1 MLAKGRSLP
10 DGEERAKVYKDMQ
23 LYINEQLPM
32 IYLHNDEAIAGVRK
46 IVKGF
51 EVDPFEVH
59 SFRNVYFED

>member
-1 MLAKGRSLP
+1 AKGRSLP
-10 DGEERAKVYKDMQ
+10 DGPERAKVYKDMQ

-59 SFRNVYFED
+59 SFRNVYFEE